1 MAKEVEKWQKK
12 EGIKFLKK
20 IGIKPGQT
28 VLDFGCGKGNFS
40 IPAAKIVGKKGIV
53 YALDK
58 DPEALTQLMKRA
70 RKEDLTNIKTIKT
83 SKKIETNLKGS
94 SIDIILLY
102 DIIHLV
108 GKNDSSNLK
117 DRKRLYKEIFRISKQ
132 NALISVYPSHLT
144 THTDI
149 NNIDEVKKEIL
160 DSGFELKKEFSEEL
174 LHDEK
179 IINGRILN
187 FRKNKNENKQE

>member
-1 MAKEVEKWQKK
+1 MAEKIENWLKK
-12 EGIKFLKK
+12 GGVKFLKR

-40 IPAAKIVGKKGIV
+40 IPAAKIIGKKSIV

-58 DPEALTQLMKRA
+58 DSEVLNQLKKRA
-70 RKEDLTNIKTIKT
+70 RKENLTNIKTIKT
-83 SKKIETNLKGS
+83 PKKIETNLKNS

-102 DIIHLV
+102 DVIHLV

-117 DRKRLYKEIFRISKQ
+117 DRKKLYEEVFRIAKP
-132 NALISVYPSHLT
+132 NALISVFPTHLK

-149 NNIDEVKKEIL
+149 NNIDEVKKELL
-160 DSGFELKKEFSEEL
+160 DSGFKLEKEFSKEL
-174 LHDEK
+174 LHDDNIANE
-179 IINGRILN
+179 RILN
-187 FRKNKNENKQE
+187 FGKNKNENKQE